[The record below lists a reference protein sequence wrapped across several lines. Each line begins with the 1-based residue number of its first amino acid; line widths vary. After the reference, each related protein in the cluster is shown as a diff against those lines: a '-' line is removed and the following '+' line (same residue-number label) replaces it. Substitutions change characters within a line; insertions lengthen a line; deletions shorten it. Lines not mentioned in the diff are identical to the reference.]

1 MKKLKNVLI
10 ITVLMLCLFAVT
22 SCGKNDSK
30 NVKNEKKDTQ
40 VSNEKENVSTNDSSD
55 KDGSTTTAPTG
66 EADKN
71 SSSGKDYEPN
81 FIHDEEPIG
90 STHFG
95 FVGAELDVKAPAY
108 HEVPHGLQNFHFG
121 EILTIGYFQGD
132 ESYLKGIEKN
142 EDIMDKLG
150 ETFFRGTER
159 YIDDNG
165 FDHFEFDK
173 QEKVTINGID
183 MIRYEGNLVVKGYDS
198 NKRYVV
204 AYVFLYNNTPNAI
217 FGCVGDYKQPK
228 EYIEE
233 MRHNVDESV
242 KTIVPWE

>member
-1 MKKLKNVLI
+1 MKKSKNILI
-10 ITVLMLCLFAVT
+10 FTILALCLFAVT

-40 VSNEKENVSTNDSSD
+40 VSNENENVSTNNGSNKD
-55 KDGSTTTAPTG
+55 KSTTTAPTG
-66 EADKN
+66 EEKES
-71 SSSGKDYEPN
+71 SSSGKDYKPN
-81 FIHDEEPIG
+81 FIHDGEPMG
-90 STHFG
+90 STDYAFYK
-95 FVGAELDVKAPAY
+95 AELDTKAPAY
-108 HEVPHGLQNFHFG
+108 HEVPHGLENFHFG
-121 EILTIGYFQGD
+121 EILTIGYYAGHKED
-132 ESYLKGIEKN
+132 LEGIEKN